1 MPRKRT
7 PPKAPGTESLRDSPP
22 YRKNIRMK
30 KRIRILFPLCLAVL
44 LALTA
49 CSGSPARTADGTYVK
64 PVEPAEAPADKT
76 TSAPADTQAPAP
88 SEPGPGPDTAAAPS
102 EVPAQSAPAPE
113 SAAPSVI
120 ATGFAPGEGPSD
132 RAETPS
138 AETPE
143 ETLSPSAPGTFTAED
158 LLFTYK
164 GKTIEVDA
172 PFVYTDFE
180 EAWGSPRVEKAQAC
194 IGGGFDENYYFGT
207 HLAVST
213 LGDTGV
219 QVIYDIFIDEAGF
232 TTAKGAE
239 IGRTDRDALHRIY
252 GEPEG
257 SFGRT
262 DRYSFGEV
270 LVSFT
275 FEGGILA
282 GIDYNHTQN

>member
-1 MPRKRT
+1 
-7 PPKAPGTESLRDSPP
+7 
-22 YRKNIRMK
+22 MK

-76 TSAPADTQAPAP
+76 TSVPADTQAPAP
-88 SEPGPGPDTAAAPS
+88 FEPGPGPDTAAAPS

-113 SAAPSVI
+113 SAAPPSVI

-132 RAETPS
+132 RTEDPS

-143 ETLSPSAPGTFTAED
+143 DPSAPADSSEQPEDPSAEPPEETLSPETPGTFTAED